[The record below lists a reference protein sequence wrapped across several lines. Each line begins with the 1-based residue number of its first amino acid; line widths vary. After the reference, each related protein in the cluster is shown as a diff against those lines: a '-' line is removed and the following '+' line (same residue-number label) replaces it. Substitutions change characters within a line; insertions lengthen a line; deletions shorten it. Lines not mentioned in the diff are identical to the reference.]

1 MKAENTLNRFKI
13 ILKFW
18 EFPNSRRRRQAI
30 YLLILLNLCGFLEL
44 ISLASVVPF
53 LIIITDP
60 KSLLSNNLLSDI
72 FNFFNINSQSEV
84 LTAVTLFFIVA
95 AITTMIVRVSTLY
108 LQGLFS
114 ALVGTD
120 FSKKVFE
127 ITLKKN
133 YQWHLNKNS
142 SEIINDLT
150 NNISNVGPFIKSFLN
165 ILTQSSIAI
174 FLLVGLFIVDGFS
187 ALTSALIFFISSGD

>member
-18 EFPNSRRRRQAI
+18 EFSNSRRRRQAI

-72 FNFFNINSQSEV
+72 FNFFKFG
-84 LTAVTLFFIVA
+84 A
-95 AITTMIVRVSTLY
+95 
-108 LQGLFS
+108 
-114 ALVGTD
+114 
-120 FSKKVFE
+120 
-127 ITLKKN
+127 
-133 YQWHLNKNS
+133 
-142 SEIINDLT
+142 
-150 NNISNVGPFIKSFLN
+150 
-165 ILTQSSIAI
+165 
-174 FLLVGLFIVDGFS
+174 
-187 ALTSALIFFISSGD
+187 